1 MEASQ
6 ILVKSMDSSKD
17 INKKV
22 IRKYILEKRNLLS
35 QKEWKEKSQLICSR
49 VVTHPFF
56 LNADEIYCYLDY
68 KNEVGTREIIE
79 RAWALG
85 KKVAAPKIIGDEMF
99 FFYIDNFQDLE
110 DGYCHIQEP
119 NTNCPANGKNVLV
132 IMPGAVFDKTR
143 NRVGYGKGFY
153 DRYLEKNPTFHTL
166 ALAFMLQLV
175 ENIPA
180 DIYDKKPEIII
191 TEDKIYV

>member
-1 MEASQ
+1 
-6 ILVKSMDSSKD
+6 MDLIKD
-17 INKKV
+17 TNKKV
-22 IRKYILEKRNLLS
+22 IRKSILAKRNLIP
-35 QKEWKEKSQLICSR
+35 QKEWEEKSRRIFQR

-68 KNEVGTREIIE
+68 KNEVGTKEIIE
-79 RAWALG
+79 KAWALH

-99 FFYIDNFQDLE
+99 FFYIESFQDLE
-110 DGYCHIQEP
+110 DGYCHIKEP
-119 NTNCPANGKNVLV
+119 KTRYLAEGKNVLV
-132 IMPGAVFDKTR
+132 IMPGAVFDEKR
-143 NRVGYGKGFY
+143 NRIGYGKGFY

-166 ALAFMLQLV
+166 ALAFLLQFV

-191 TEDKIYV
+191 TEETIYV